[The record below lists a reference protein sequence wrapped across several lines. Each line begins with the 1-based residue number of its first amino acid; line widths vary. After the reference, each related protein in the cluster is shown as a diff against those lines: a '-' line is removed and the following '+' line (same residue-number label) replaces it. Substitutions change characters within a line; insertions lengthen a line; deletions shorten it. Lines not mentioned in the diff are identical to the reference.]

1 MCSRIM
7 CEHCKTNQVASAN
20 VVGGGSGS
28 GGNEYSA
35 EVEQEVTEL
44 TSDVLLQHVLTL
56 QSKNRRSKR

>member
-1 MCSRIM
+1 MNIA
-7 CEHCKTNQVASAN
+7 EQDQVASAN

-35 EVEQEVTEL
+35 EVEQELTKL

-56 QSKNRRSKR
+56 QTKKWLALT